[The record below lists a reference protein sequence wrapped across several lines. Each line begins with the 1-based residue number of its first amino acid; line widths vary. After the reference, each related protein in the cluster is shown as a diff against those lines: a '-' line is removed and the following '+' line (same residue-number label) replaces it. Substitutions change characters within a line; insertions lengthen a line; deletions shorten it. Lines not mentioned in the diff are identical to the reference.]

1 MHVDTNERANPII
14 DLEAAEGE
22 ECISPKKNLLRTGRG
37 FLCGLLHHFQLIV
50 ASPDKHCPRSTLLL
64 EPMVVNREENEFIC
78 VTKWSLISQV
88 RLIRSPVSGPETSPI
103 CRFCCYQRTKQSAD
117 TGWRWSVHQFG
128 PSIKSSSYLAH
139 DEQRE
144 EKINRKK
151 REDDQPESP

>member
-1 MHVDTNERANPII
+1 MQVHTNERANPII

-37 FLCGLLHHFQLIV
+37 FLCGLLHHFQLDCRISRQ
-50 ASPDKHCPRSTLLL
+50 ALSKIDMEL

-103 CRFCCYQRTKQSAD
+103 CRFCFTKERNRVQ
-117 TGWRWSVHQFG
+117 T
-128 PSIKSSSYLAH
+128 P
-139 DEQRE
+139 DEGE
-144 EKINRKK
+144 AFINLVR
-151 REDDQPESP
+151 P